1 MIVGG
6 PLTFDLRTQNIER
19 QEFVVFEI
27 DDASGRVA
35 VCKWEAD
42 ANPLQ
47 VAAALERLCKKLR
60 DPNL

>member
-1 MIVGG
+1 MIVGD
-6 PLTFDLRTQNIER
+6 PLTYDLRTQNFER

-27 DDASGRVA
+27 DDAAGRVA
-35 VCKWEAD
+35 ACKWESD

-60 DPNL
+60 DPNF